1 MTELMEKYEKE
12 SDDLQP
18 RDCCTTHLLGWYE
31 RFSKW
36 LEADNQKLRENAS
49 EVFIRE
55 LQIRGGFL
63 NLEAETSLGRVYAEY
78 ASHILEENKAQNFV
92 TCELKA
98 GNSEQ
103 MYYLTIGRC
112 DGKTVQEKYIEVCNE
127 KADLEAQLTWRPASE
142 KPEGDGLYLCRWQ
155 KDGYLVMQYKNGIWL
170 VWDYEAEEYVKS
182 VYLPYM
188 YLPIPPAP
196 EGEVTCT
203 N

>member
-1 MTELMEKYEKE
+1 MTELMKRYEKE
-12 SDDLQP
+12 ADDLQP

-78 ASHILEENKAQNFV
+78 VSHILEENKAQNFV

-127 KADLEAQLTWRPASE
+127 KAVLEAQLTWRPVSE
-142 KPEGDGLYLCRWQ
+142 PPKEDGYYLCHIGGDIEVLEYSYENWYEWV
-155 KDGYLVMQYKNGIWL
+155 GMLEG
-170 VWDYEAEEYVKS
+170 WDVCNERPVTHW
-182 VYLPYM
+182 
-188 YLPIPPAP
+188 LPIPPMK
-196 EGEVTCT
+196 EGE
-203 N
+203 

>member
-127 KADLEAQLTWRPASE
+127 KADLEAQLTWRPVSE
-142 KPEGDGLYLCRWQ
+142 KPENDGWYLASVANYRAFVMLYEKGKWFEYRE
-155 KDGYLVMQYKNGIWL
+155 
-170 VWDYEAEEYVKS
+170 DYGS
-182 VYLPYM
+182 YM
-188 YLPIPPAP
+188 PTIPPTHWLPIPQHQK
-196 EGEVTCT
+196 EK
-203 N
+203 